1 MNCLTKPTGFVL
13 MAIVKTNEVNER
25 ITMSDP
31 KYNAVN
37 KSYKLLDGTTLRYG
51 PIVKKVTDLLV
62 THDELTATDIT
73 HHLKL
78 ESGALVFLL
87 PYMLSKN
94 RLRTRRTIQDKLLY
108 SIVKTNLLQELL
120 IPKPKFKLTGT
131 SIIHRVKHK

>member
-1 MNCLTKPTGFVL
+1 

-37 KSYKLLDGTTLRYG
+37 KSYKLLDGTRLRYG
-51 PIVKKVTDLLV
+51 PIVTKITALLG

-73 HHLKL
+73 NHLKL

-87 PYMLSKN
+87 PYLLSKH

-108 SIVKTNLLQELL
+108 SIVKVNLLQELL

-131 SIIHRVKHK
+131 TTIHRVKHK